1 MKQELVCRIVVEPHD
16 EIREFINGMWFCL
29 KMGIL
34 LGLSLI
40 FLRAGL

>member
-16 EIREFINGMWFCL
+16 GIKEFINDMWFYL
-29 KMGIL
+29 KMSIL